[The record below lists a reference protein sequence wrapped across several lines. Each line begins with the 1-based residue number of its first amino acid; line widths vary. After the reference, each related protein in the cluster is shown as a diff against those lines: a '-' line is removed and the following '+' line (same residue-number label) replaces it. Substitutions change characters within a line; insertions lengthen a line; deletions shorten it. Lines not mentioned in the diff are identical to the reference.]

1 MINNNITLNLPPIT
15 NSCEA
20 GSDTSCVASTIGGI
34 ASLATPSPTATA
46 SCSAN
51 SSPLTAVSQL
61 AASSSA
67 PTEGGTL
74 PAAHSLSTEL
84 GTQME
89 SALQGENII
98 NLLFNL
104 ADVLSIILPVLLSIA
119 FMTIIER
126 KQLAAHQ
133 RRVGPNTVGYYG
145 ILQPFA
151 DALKLILKET
161 IIPSQSNKIVFYLAP
176 VSTLVFSLLG
186 WAVIPF
192 GEGIVLSD
200 LSLGILYTLALSSLG
215 VYGVLLAGWSAN
227 SKYAFLG
234 SLRSTAAMISY
245 ELILSSAILII
256 ILLTGTLNYTSII
269 EIQQSV
275 WFIIPL
281 LPVFIFYF
289 ISILAE
295 TSRTPFDLQEA
306 ESELVAGFFTEHSS
320 VPFVFFF
327 LGEYSS
333 IVLFSSITAIL
344 FLGGYNLP
352 EIFIN
357 ETIINLQAII
367 LGIKTCIFTF
377 FFVWFRATLPRLRYD
392 QLIQLCWLNLL
403 PVAVAFIILIPSILI
418 SFDISPY

>member
-1 MINNNITLNLPPIT
+1 M
-15 NSCEA
+15 
-20 GSDTSCVASTIGGI
+20 
-34 ASLATPSPTATA
+34 
-46 SCSAN
+46 N
-51 SSPLTAVSQL
+51 SSPIFYNL
-61 AASSSA
+61 
-67 PTEGGTL
+67 
-74 PAAHSLSTEL
+74 
-84 GTQME
+84 
-89 SALQGENII
+89 
-98 NLLFNL
+98 NLLLLNL
-104 ADVLSIILPVLLSIA
+104 IDVCSIIVPVLLAVA

-145 ILQPFA
+145 VLQPFA

-161 IIPSQSNKIVFYLAP
+161 VIPSQSNKVLFYLAP

-186 WAVIPF
+186 WGVIPF
-192 GEGIVLSD
+192 GQGLQIAD

-256 ILLTGTLNYTSII
+256 ILLTGSLNYITII
-269 EIQQSV
+269 EIQESI

-306 ESELVAGFFTEHSS
+306 ESELVAGFFYRT
-320 VPFVFFF
+320 FICTFCF
-327 LGEYSS
+327 L
-333 IVLFSSITAIL
+333 LF
-344 FLGGYNLP
+344 
-352 EIFIN
+352 
-357 ETIINLQAII
+357 
-367 LGIKTCIFTF
+367 
-377 FFVWFRATLPRLRYD
+377 R
-392 QLIQLCWLNLL
+392 
-403 PVAVAFIILIPSILI
+403 
-418 SFDISPY
+418 

>member
-1 MINNNITLNLPPIT
+1 VNKKKKLEMINNNLIY
-15 NSCEA
+15 
-20 GSDTSCVASTIGGI
+20 TI
-34 ASLATPSPTATA
+34 
-46 SCSAN
+46 
-51 SSPLTAVSQL
+51 
-61 AASSSA
+61 
-67 PTEGGTL
+67 
-74 PAAHSLSTEL
+74 LSIL
-84 GTQME
+84 
-89 SALQGENII
+89 I
-98 NLLFNL
+98 NLI
-104 ADVLSIILPVLLSIA
+104 DVLCVLLPVLLSVA

-145 ILQPFA
+145 LLQPFS

-161 IIPSQSNKIVFYLAP
+161 IIPSQSNKILFYLAP
-176 VSTLVFSLLG
+176 VSTLIFSLLG
-186 WAVIPF
+186 WGIIPF
-192 GEGIVLSD
+192 GQGLAISD
-200 LSLGILYTLALSSLG
+200 FSLGILYTLALSSLG
-215 VYGVLLAGWSAN
+215 VYGILFAGWSAN

-256 ILLTGTLNYTSII
+256 ILLTGSFNLTTII
-269 EIQQSV
+269 EYQQSI

-327 LGEYSS
+327 LAEYSS
-333 IVLFSSITAIL
+333 IVLFSCITAIL

-352 EIFIN
+352 ELFVNDTFFNI
-357 ETIINLQAII
+357 QSII
-367 LGIKTCIFTF
+367 LGLKTCIFCF
-377 FFVWFRATLPRLRYD
+377 MFVWFRATLPRLRYD
-392 QLIQLCWLNLL
+392 QLIDLCWLNLL
-403 PVAVAFIILIPSILI
+403 PVAVAFIILVPSILI
-418 SFDISPY
+418 AFDIAPY

>member
-1 MINNNITLNLPPIT
+1 MNSQNLMYAIISLLLNLI
-15 NSCEA
+15 
-20 GSDTSCVASTIGGI
+20 
-34 ASLATPSPTATA
+34 
-46 SCSAN
+46 
-51 SSPLTAVSQL
+51 
-61 AASSSA
+61 
-67 PTEGGTL
+67 
-74 PAAHSLSTEL
+74 
-84 GTQME
+84 
-89 SALQGENII
+89 
-98 NLLFNL
+98 
-104 ADVLSIILPVLLSIA
+104 DVLSVVLPILLAVA

-151 DALKLILKET
+151 DALKLIVKET
-161 IIPSQSNKIVFYLAP
+161 VIPSQSNKVLFYLAP

-186 WAVIPF
+186 WGIIPF
-192 GEGIVLSD
+192 GEGLALSD
-200 LSLGILYTLALSSLG
+200 FSLGVLYSFALSSLG

-256 ILLTGTLNYTSII
+256 ILLTGSLNFTTII
-269 EIQQSV
+269 ESQQAV

-333 IVLFSSITAIL
+333 IVLFSCLTSIF
-344 FLGGYNLP
+344 FLGGYNFL
-352 EIFIN
+352 ELFVN
-357 ETIINLQAII
+357 DSFINLQAII
-367 LGIKTCIFTF
+367 LGLKTCIFCF

-392 QLIQLCWLNLL
+392 QLIDFCWLNLL

-418 SFDISPY
+418 AFDIAPY